1 MGLTFHRSKGD
12 IMITLS
18 SVDELQTAEIE
29 LENVKN
35 SYPELFKKLL
45 HVVGLTRAFQF
56 KYQYMGSL
64 IMDEDTNEFTPEFV
78 MPSVIS
84 LYEAEIQKLKD
95 DSSIHILRRTFTNYE
110 SMGYAKLSMLVL
122 GQSPESLTGASYIK

>member
-1 MGLTFHRSKGD
+1 MV
-12 IMITLS
+12 TLS
-18 SVDELQTAEIE
+18 SVDELQMAEIE
-29 LENVKN
+29 LENIKD

-64 IMDEDTNEFTPEFV
+64 IMDEDERDSPLEFV

-84 LYEAEIQKLKD
+84 LYKAEIRKLKD
-95 DSSIHILRRTFTNYE
+95 DPSIHILRRTFTSYE
-110 SMGYAKLSMLVL
+110 SIGYAKLSMLVL